1 MPNIKRKVDIV
12 SVQINSLSGGVTPTF
27 NQLLSCIE
35 ANEYYVNGK
44 LFELSMLDS
53 EVQGVAMAFIETTQ
67 DSDLPPVK
75 NKQSKELT
83 ALDINPNE
91 EGLAFANI
99 LLYDTRLNV
108 LIYEINRNGCYLGKL
123 KEWIERRWNENHE
136 EQEIEINFPAIIR
149 RNEYNRVI
157 GMTNYR
163 KLVCKL
169 LNPTQIVYEMNNHS
183 ESLAEQIIIQQAENG
198 IQTGADFVT
207 IEQNCTL
214 LRLNPHGLSRDFVR
228 GVADFTRNLLQRT
241 RLRQNVE
248 TIEITG
254 YSIDPESN
262 RQKIRTIDLLADTF
276 DESFMIPEVQLQVN
290 LQREDRKAGILRLY
304 ERIAPEL
311 RQIIRA

>member
-12 SVQINSLSGGVTPTF
+12 SVQINSLSGGEVPTIE
-27 NQLLSCIE
+27 QILSCIE
-35 ANEYYVNGK
+35 AYEYYVNGK
-44 LFELSMLDS
+44 LYELSMLDS
-53 EVQGVAMAFIETTQ
+53 EVEGVAMAFIETTQ

-75 NKQSKELT
+75 NKHSKELT

-99 LLYDTRLNV
+99 LLYDTRLNI

-136 EQEIEINFPAIIR
+136 GQEIEISFPAIIR
-149 RNEYNRVI
+149 RNEYNRVL

-169 LNPTQIVYEMNNHS
+169 LNPTQIVHEMNNHS
-183 ESLAEQIIIQQAENG
+183 DSLAEQIIRQQAENG
-198 IQTGADFVT
+198 LQTGADFVT

-228 GVADFTRNLLQRT
+228 GVADFTRYLLHRT

-254 YSIDPESN
+254 YTIDPESN

>member
-12 SVQINSLSGGVTPTF
+12 SVQINSLSAGVTPTF

-35 ANEYYVNGK
+35 ANEYYMNGK

-183 ESLAEQIIIQQAENG
+183 ESLAEQIIRQQAENG

>member
-12 SVQINSLSGGVTPTF
+12 SVHINSLSGGVTPTF

-183 ESLAEQIIIQQAENG
+183 ESLAEQIIRQQAENG
-198 IQTGADFVT
+198 IQTGADFIT

>member
-12 SVQINSLSGGVTPTF
+12 SVHINSLSGGVTPTF

-183 ESLAEQIIIQQAENG
+183 ESLAEQIIRQQAENG

-254 YSIDPESN
+254 YTIDPESN

>member
-1 MPNIKRKVDIV
+1 
-12 SVQINSLSGGVTPTF
+12 
-27 NQLLSCIE
+27 
-35 ANEYYVNGK
+35 
-44 LFELSMLDS
+44 MLDS

-183 ESLAEQIIIQQAENG
+183 ESLAEQIIRQQAENG

>member
-12 SVQINSLSGGVTPTF
+12 SVHINSLSGGVTPTF

-53 EVQGVAMAFIETTQ
+53 EVQGVAMVFIETTQ

-183 ESLAEQIIIQQAENG
+183 ESLAEQIIRQQAENG

>member
-183 ESLAEQIIIQQAENG
+183 ESLAEQIIRQQAENG

-290 LQREDRKAGILRLY
+290 LQREDRKASILRLY

>member
-12 SVQINSLSGGVTPTF
+12 SVQINSLSGGEVPTIE
-27 NQLLSCIE
+27 QILSCIE
-35 ANEYYVNGK
+35 AYEYYVNGK
-44 LFELSMLDS
+44 LYELSMLDS
-53 EVQGVAMAFIETTQ
+53 GVEGVAMAFIETTQ

-75 NKQSKELT
+75 NKHSKELT

-99 LLYDTRLNV
+99 LLYDTRFNI

-136 EQEIEINFPAIIR
+136 GQEIEISFPAIIR
-149 RNEYNRVI
+149 RNEYNRVL

-169 LNPTQIVYEMNNHS
+169 LNPAQIVHEMNNHS
-183 ESLAEQIIIQQAENG
+183 DSLAEQIIRQQAENG
-198 IQTGADFVT
+198 LQTGADFVT

-228 GVADFTRNLLQRT
+228 GVADFTRYLLHRT

-254 YSIDPESN
+254 YTIDPESN

>member
-12 SVQINSLSGGVTPTF
+12 SVQINSFSGGVTPTF

-99 LLYDTRLNV
+99 LLYETRLNV

-123 KEWIERRWNENHE
+123 
-136 EQEIEINFPAIIR
+136 
-149 RNEYNRVI
+149 
-157 GMTNYR
+157 
-163 KLVCKL
+163 L
-169 LNPTQIVYEMNNHS
+169 LM
-183 ESLAEQIIIQQAENG
+183 
-198 IQTGADFVT
+198 
-207 IEQNCTL
+207 
-214 LRLNPHGLSRDFVR
+214 R
-228 GVADFTRNLLQRT
+228 
-241 RLRQNVE
+241 
-248 TIEITG
+248 
-254 YSIDPESN
+254 
-262 RQKIRTIDLLADTF
+262 
-276 DESFMIPEVQLQVN
+276 
-290 LQREDRKAGILRLY
+290 
-304 ERIAPEL
+304 
-311 RQIIRA
+311 

>member
-1 MPNIKRKVDIV
+1 
-12 SVQINSLSGGVTPTF
+12 
-27 NQLLSCIE
+27 
-35 ANEYYVNGK
+35 
-44 LFELSMLDS
+44 
-53 EVQGVAMAFIETTQ
+53 
-67 DSDLPPVK
+67 
-75 NKQSKELT
+75 
-83 ALDINPNE
+83 
-91 EGLAFANI
+91 
-99 LLYDTRLNV
+99 
-108 LIYEINRNGCYLGKL
+108 
-123 KEWIERRWNENHE
+123 
-136 EQEIEINFPAIIR
+136 
-149 RNEYNRVI
+149 
-157 GMTNYR
+157 MTNYR

-183 ESLAEQIIIQQAENG
+183 ESLAEQIIRQQAENG

-254 YSIDPESN
+254 YSIDPESD

-290 LQREDRKAGILRLY
+290 LQREDRKAGILKLY

>member
-12 SVQINSLSGGVTPTF
+12 SVQINSLSSGVTPTF

-123 KEWIERRWNENHE
+123 KEWIERRWNENYE

-183 ESLAEQIIIQQAENG
+183 ESLAEQIIRQQSENG

-248 TIEITG
+248 TIKITG

>member
-12 SVQINSLSGGVTPTF
+12 SVQINSLSSGVTPTF

-123 KEWIERRWNENHE
+123 KEWIERRWNENYE

-183 ESLAEQIIIQQAENG
+183 ESLAEQIIRQQSENG

-241 RLRQNVE
+241 RLRQNVA
-248 TIEITG
+248 TIKITG

>member
-12 SVQINSLSGGVTPTF
+12 SVHINSLSGGVTPTF

-183 ESLAEQIIIQQAENG
+183 ESLAEQIIRQQAENG

>member
-12 SVQINSLSGGVTPTF
+12 SVHINSLSGGVTPTF

-169 LNPTQIVYEMNNHS
+169 LNPTQIVHEMNNHS
-183 ESLAEQIIIQQAENG
+183 ESLAEQIIRQQAENG

>member
-12 SVQINSLSGGVTPTF
+12 SVQINSLSGGVMPTF

-169 LNPTQIVYEMNNHS
+169 LNPTQIVHEMNNHS
-183 ESLAEQIIIQQAENG
+183 ESLAEQIIRQQAENG

>member
-12 SVQINSLSGGVTPTF
+12 SVQINSLSSGVTPTF

-53 EVQGVAMAFIETTQ
+53 EVQGVAMTFIETTQ

-183 ESLAEQIIIQQAENG
+183 ESLAEQIIRQQAENG

>member
-1 MPNIKRKVDIV
+1 MPNIKRKVDVV

-183 ESLAEQIIIQQAENG
+183 ESLAEQIIRQQAENG

>member
-12 SVQINSLSGGVTPTF
+12 SAHINSLSGGVTPTF

-136 EQEIEINFPAIIR
+136 EQEIEIYFPAIIR

-183 ESLAEQIIIQQAENG
+183 ESLAEQIIRQQAENG

>member
-12 SVQINSLSGGVTPTF
+12 YVHINSLSGGVTPTF

-99 LLYDTRLNV
+99 LLYDTLLNV

-169 LNPTQIVYEMNNHS
+169 MNPTQIVYEMNNNS
-183 ESLAEQIIIQQAENG
+183 ESLAEQIIRQQAENG

>member
-12 SVQINSLSGGVTPTF
+12 SVHINSLSGGVTPTF

-53 EVQGVAMAFIETTQ
+53 EVQEVAMAFIETTQ

-183 ESLAEQIIIQQAENG
+183 ESLAEQIIRQQAENG

>member
-12 SVQINSLSGGVTPTF
+12 SVQINSLSGEEMPTF
-27 NQLLSCIE
+27 DQLLSCIE

-53 EVQGVAMAFIETTQ
+53 EVQGVVMAFIETTQ

-91 EGLAFANI
+91 EGLAFADI

-108 LIYEINRNGCYLGKL
+108 LIFEINRNGCYLGKF

-136 EQEIEINFPAIIR
+136 GQEIEINFPAILR

-169 LNPTQIVYEMNNHS
+169 MNPTQIVHEMNNHS
-183 ESLAEQIIIQQAENG
+183 DSLAEQIIRQQAENG
-198 IQTGADFVT
+198 SQTGADFVT
-207 IEQNCTL
+207 IEQNCAL
-214 LRLNPHGLSRDFVR
+214 LRMNPHGLSRDFVR

-241 RLRQNVE
+241 GLRQNVE
-248 TIEITG
+248 TIRISG
-254 YSIDPESN
+254 YTIDPESN

-290 LQREDRKAGILRLY
+290 LQREDRKAGILKLY
-304 ERIAPEL
+304 ERITPKL
-311 RQIIRA
+311 KQIIRA